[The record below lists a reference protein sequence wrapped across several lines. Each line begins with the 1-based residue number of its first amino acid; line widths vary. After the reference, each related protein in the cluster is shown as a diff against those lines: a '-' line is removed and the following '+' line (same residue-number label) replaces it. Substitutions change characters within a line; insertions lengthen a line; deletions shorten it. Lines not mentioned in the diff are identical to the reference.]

1 MKNYYA
7 LMGFD
12 RIADDPDQL
21 AEALSKL
28 SPHHPE
34 AGPARAVLGDP
45 ARKAH
50 YDWILRAALRLARNR
65 EHLGL
70 RADPFL
76 PRPDAWRLATSP
88 LADGSHGTRTPASW
102 IPGVVLGAVLLSL
115 VAFWKVSTPPA
126 ATSPKAPSAPE
137 ILKPIAAPQSA
148 AAAPSE
154 RERETET
161 HNPELPFPGLEQASP
176 PRHGSLQ
183 MESSAELRIPWRVTT
198 TAGQDYFLILSEA
211 PSQRRV
217 LTLYLHGG
225 EPFLGMVPE
234 GDFSLAYTTGFHW
247 YGPQHRFGPGSRM
260 LKAERPF
267 RVVQDPD
274 TAPIWELD
282 LRPAS
287 GPDPLFTVD
296 DSERASGH

>member
-12 RIADDPDQL
+12 RIADDPDQV

-34 AGPARAVLGDP
+34 ADSARAVLGDP

-50 YDWILRAALRLARNR
+50 YDWILQASLRLARNR

-76 PRPDAWRLATSP
+76 PQPDAWRPASSSLAGG
-88 LADGSHGTRTPASW
+88 LHGTRTLMGW
-102 IPGVVLGAVLLSL
+102 IPGAVLGAVLLSL
-115 VAFWKVSTPPA
+115 VAFWKVSAPPA
-126 ATSPKAPSAPE
+126 ATPTKTPPVPE
-137 ILKPIAAPQSA
+137 ILKPLAAPQGA
-148 AAAPSE
+148 VVAPEKS
-154 RERETET
+154 ETET
-161 HNPELPFPGLEQASP
+161 HNPELPFPGLEQVSP
-176 PRHGSLQ
+176 PKHGTLQ
-183 MESSAELRIPWRVTT
+183 MESTSALRIPWGVTT

-234 GDFSLAYTTGFHW
+234 GDFSLSYTTGFYW
-247 YGPQHRFGPGSRM
+247 YGPQQRFGPGSRM

-296 DSERASGH
+296 DSGRAPGH

>member
-7 LMGFD
+7 LLGFD
-12 RIADDPDQL
+12 RIVDDPDRM
-21 AEALSKL
+21 AEALSNL
-28 SPHHPE
+28 GPHHPE
-34 AGPARAVLGDP
+34 AAPARAVLGDP

-76 PRPDAWRLATSP
+76 PRPDAWKVASSSLAG
-88 LADGSHGTRTPASW
+88 GSRGTRTPVSW

-115 VAFWKVSTPPA
+115 VALWKVSTPPA
-126 ATSPKAPSAPE
+126 AAPAKAPPAPE
-137 ILKPIAAPQSA
+137 ILKPLAAPQGA
-148 AAAPSE
+148 VTAP
-154 RERETET
+154 RERETDM
-161 HNPELPFPGLEQASP
+161 HNPELPFPGLEQISP
-176 PRHGSLQ
+176 PRHGTLQ
-183 MESSAELRIPWRVTT
+183 MESSSELRIPWRVTT
-198 TAGQDYFLILSEA
+198 AAGQDYFLILSEA
-211 PSQRRV
+211 QSQRRV

-234 GDFSLAYTTGFHW
+234 GDFSLAYTTGFYW

-296 DSERASGH
+296 DSGRALNH